1 VRFEETELKGAY
13 VVDVEPIRDN
23 RGFFARS
30 FCARE
35 FEQRGLQA
43 VVAQCNVS
51 FNPRKGTVRGMHF
64 SVEPGAEAKL
74 VRCTRGAIWDVIVDL
89 RPDSPT
95 HLGHVGVELSAANH
109 RALYVPV
116 GFAHGLQTLTDDA
129 EIFYQ
134 MSEFYI
140 PDVQRGYRFDD
151 PAFGIA
157 WPLEVTFISD
167 KDAKSPCLRDE
178 SA

>member
-1 VRFEETELKGAY
+1 MRFEETKIEGAY

-51 FNPRKGTVRGMHF
+51 FNHCKGTLRGMHF

-95 HLGHVGVELSAANH
+95 YLGHVGIELSAENH
-109 RALYVPV
+109 RALYIPV

-140 PDVQRGYRFDD
+140 AAAQRGYRFDD

-157 WPLEVTFISD
+157 WPLEVAVISD
-167 KDAKSPCLRDE
+167 KDAQAPCLRDE
-178 SA
+178 KR